1 MSSAFDRVYTARA
14 TTRRSRAMAV
24 LSAEERED
32 YRRWKRERPE
42 DLADLLIQSLRSAN
56 KRNAKIERLC
66 AALKSIVVSCAVH
79 GKDHSAALTALYNIK
94 ECAMEALRDNR
105 AL

>member
-1 MSSAFDRVYTARA
+1 
-14 TTRRSRAMAV
+14 MAV

-32 YRRWKRERPE
+32 YRRWKSERPE
-42 DLADLLIQSLRSAN
+42 DLADLLIQSLRAAN

-66 AALKSIVVSCAVH
+66 AAMKSIVLSCAVE
-79 GKDHSAALTALYNIK
+79 GRDHSAALTALYNIK
-94 ECAMEALRDNR
+94 EIAMGALRDSR